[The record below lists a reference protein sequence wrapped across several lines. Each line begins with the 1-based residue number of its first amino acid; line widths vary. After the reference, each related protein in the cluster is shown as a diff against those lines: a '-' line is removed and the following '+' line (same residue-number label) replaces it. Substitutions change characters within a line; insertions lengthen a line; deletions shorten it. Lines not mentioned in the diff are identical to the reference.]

1 MDYGS
6 GSSSDGAPCG
16 SSSLSN
22 PWMWQRCQ
30 GFNIHGLWQCSKGCQ
45 IHGCQRWQSVGPN
58 PWIQQCCQGFN
69 IHGLW

>member
-30 GFNIHGLWQCSKGCQ
+30 GYNIHGLW
-45 IHGCQRWQSVGPN
+45 
-58 PWIQQCCQGFN
+58 
-69 IHGLW
+69 